1 MAIIKIDGT
10 VMTSHAS
17 VSDITSGTTTSSI
30 TEGSNLYFTDQRA
43 IDAVIASGDLYT
55 DAEAVTA
62 IETETLL
69 DLNKIR
75 VDQGYPFVS
84 AFPPYA
90 NTSIIAVGENAQIP
104 IISLRGTTNLSWEPD
119 IWGVMGHEMKW
130 DADLTGT
137 NMDGSGLTVD
147 YRAGDRNNSF
157 SIGGLN
163 WKIKDTVIASGD
175 IDSFN
180 GEMSI
185 RINDVVNGNNI
196 TEFPV
201 VVSNERSSFIKA
213 DDLNGSGAY
222 DTIRIVADR
231 SVTNNY
237 DHAAI
242 GFVDR
247 DNNDNDTHLA
257 QFQISTHYRQEDGS
271 GSVSDFNTSYD
282 FWLTDLSGGS
292 VSWHQPLQLFSGSVD
307 INAPVNLINQGMT
320 VSGSYS
326 ELINSIRL
334 ETNNA
339 KWNRPRTANRATT
352 NADYDTGS
360 GLEQFSDGFGTD
372 FNFSVNDTEVG
383 IMSTRVYDA
392 DYNPDN
398 TLGYGNGQS
407 AVFTVGLRGE
417 GHANG
422 FAPVLD
428 AIRLDPWNNS
438 VRYDVIDDT
447 QSLTIDTNAPA
458 FEETKPHVFVNLN
471 TTERNALNADSG
483 TVIFNTTDVKLQCYD
498 GTTWN
503 NLH

>member
-10 VMTSHAS
+10 ITTSHSS
-17 VSDITSGTTTSSI
+17 VNDITDLTTTSSI
-30 TEGSNLYFTDQRA
+30 AEGSNLYFTDQRA

-163 WKIKDTVIASGD
+163 WKMKDTVIASGD

-247 DNNDNDTHLA
+247 DNNDNDTQLA
-257 QFQISTHYRQEDGS
+257 QFQITAQNRQEDGS

-320 VSGSYS
+320 VSGGYS
-326 ELINSIRL
+326 NLINSIRV
-334 ETNNA
+334 EGNSG
-339 KWNRPRTANRATT
+339 KWNRSRSSVRATC
-352 NADYDTGS
+352 NADSGN
-360 GLEQFSDGFGTD
+360 GLEQFNDNFGTD
-372 FNFSVNDTEVG
+372 FNLSINDSEVG
-383 IMSTRVYDA
+383 LVMVKVQ
-392 DYNPDN
+392 NPDFNLDN
-398 TLGYGNGQS
+398 TLAYGNGQAS
-407 AVFTVGLRGE
+407 TFSVNLRGE
-417 GHANG
+417 GYQG
-422 FAPVLD
+422 GGGVAPFEALLV
-428 AIRLDPWNNS
+428 APWDNS
-438 VRYDVIDDT
+438 VDVNVIDDT
-447 QSLTIDTNAPA
+447 NNLLLKTNAPA
-458 FEETKPHVFVNLN
+458 IEETKPHVFVNLN
-471 TTERNALNADSG
+471 TTERTALTATAG
-483 TVIFNTTDVKLQCYD
+483 MTIFNTTDVKLQCYD

>member
-10 VMTSHAS
+10 ITTSHSS
-17 VSDITSGTTTSSI
+17 VNDITDLTTTSSI
-30 TEGSNLYFTDQRA
+30 AEGSNLYFTDQRA

-55 DAEAVTA
+55 DAEAVAA

-90 NTSIIAVGENAQIP
+90 NTSITAVGENAQIP

-247 DNNDNDTHLA
+247 DNNNNDTHLA

-320 VSGSYS
+320 VSGGYYN
-326 ELINSIRL
+326 LINSNRV
-334 ETNNA
+334 EGNSG
-339 KWNRPRTANRATT
+339 KWNRSRSAMRATT
-352 NADYDTGS
+352 NADFDSGA
-360 GLEQFSDGFGTD
+360 GLEQFNDGFGVDTSYSLNNSEIATIGVQIDSPD
-372 FNFSVNDTEVG
+372 FDT
-383 IMSTRVYDA
+383 
-392 DYNPDN
+392 DN
-398 TLGYGNGQS
+398 TLMYGNGQAS
-407 AVFTVGLRGE
+407 YFNVQLRGD
-417 GHANG
+417 GY
-422 FAPVLD
+422 APGSGPPVQAL
-428 AIRLDPWNNS
+428 RLEPWSDRITMNTATGN
-438 VRYDVIDDT
+438 DI
-447 QSLTIDTNAPA
+447 LELKTNAPA
-458 FEETKPHVFVNLN
+458 FKENKPHVFVNLT
-471 TTERNALNADSG
+471 TTERDALSAESG
-483 TVIFNTTDVKLQCYD
+483 MMIFNTTDSKLQCYD